1 MDFREIMRILYKGF
15 LYQLVVISALVA
27 ISFALLLSALF
38 TSPAALAV
46 AGFAV
51 IALLIA
57 LLSIFFLY
65 LFRGYRA
72 LHGLGF
78 RWAWWLAWGP
88 VALMALAAIFAAALA
103 MYFLGHPG
111 VAARARID
119 PTYIYQVMLKTP
131 ALLGIFAV
139 FQAAYLLLVAARAIT
154 LNDLRRHSKVGL
166 FGVALILLLIG
177 YPLSLIPLMD
187 YVGGLALLAE
197 YIAEM
202 LAYREAARAPPP

>member
-1 MDFREIMRILYKGF
+1 MDFKEAMGILYKGF

-38 TSPAALAV
+38 VSPAAIAA
-46 AGFAV
+46 AGFVV

-57 LLSIFFLY
+57 LLLIFFLY

-72 LHGLGF
+72 LHMLGF

-88 VALMALAAIFAAALA
+88 VALMVLVAIFAGALV
-103 MYFLGHPG
+103 MYLRGHPV
-111 VAARARID
+111 VAAHVRID
-119 PTYIYQVMLKTP
+119 PTYIYRVMLGTP

-139 FQAAYLLLVAARAIT
+139 LQAAYLLLVAARAIT

-177 YPLSLIPLMD
+177 YPLSLVPLVN
-187 YVGGLALLAE
+187 YVGGLVLLAE

-202 LAYREAARAPPP
+202 LAYREAARVAPP